1 MAAKSEKGFPIAH
14 VIGFLLS
21 LILTVVAAAVALKT
35 NLSFQVVMWIIGGLA
50 VFQAGLQLF
59 MFMHVNEGEDNKTQL
74 INIVYGIIVAL
85 IIVLGSIWV
94 MSAGHAS
101 H

>member
-1 MAAKSEKGFPIAH
+1 MKGFPFAH
-14 VIGFLLS
+14 VFGFLLS
-21 LILTVVAAAVALKT
+21 LVLTVVAAGVALKT
-35 NLSFQVVMWIIGGLA
+35 SLSFQVVMWIIGGLA
-50 VFQAGLQLF
+50 IVQAGLQLF
-59 MFMHVNEGEDNKTQL
+59 MFMHVSEGEDKKTQI

-85 IIVLGSIWV
+85 IIVLGTIWV